1 MQLAKS
7 SALIIVCIGA
17 VSGCALFPKES
28 EQAAKAAAKLV
39 TSYCENTTPDIRAS
53 MRDAVN
59 AKAAPHGIVVH
70 CDGE

>member
-1 MQLAKS
+1 MRKL
-7 SALIIVCIGA
+7 LICLVLCTGA
-17 VSGCALFPKES
+17 AGCALFPKES